1 MKKIS
6 FTLPAF
12 LFALTMFCSCSDVQ
26 FEKPQPVWVTKNETM
41 IPKNL
46 HGYYASGKDTLR
58 ITEKRIVDNKIKPD
72 FDLNLSDSVLLKIY
86 NHNYFLNVRSEGKKN
101 WAIIMAK
108 EEKNYITLYTLS
120 FKDSTVQKR
129 LKEITTVK
137 EIKDSGGEVTDC
149 IINPTAEEFRK
160 ILEQNLF
167 TVSSDTLKKV
177 K

>member
-1 MKKIS
+1 MNKIS
-6 FTLPAF
+6 TFPAF

-86 NHNYFLNVRSEGKKN
+86 NHNYFLNVWGEEKKN
-101 WAIIMAK
+101 WTIIMAR
-108 EEKNYITLYTLS
+108 EEKNNIMLYTLS
-120 FKDSTVQKR
+120 CQDSTVQKR
-129 LKEITTVK
+129 LKAITTVK
-137 EIKDSGGEVTDC
+137 EIKDSAGEVIDC

-167 TVSSDTLKKV
+167 TASSDTLKKL

>member
-6 FTLPAF
+6 FTFPAL

-26 FEKPQPVWVTKNETM
+26 FEKPQPVWVTKNETA

-46 HGYYASGKDTLR
+46 HGYYVSGNDTLR

-72 FDLNLSDSVLLKIY
+72 FDLSLSDSVLLKIY
-86 NHNYFLNVRSEGKKN
+86 DRNYFLNVYDEGKKN

-108 EEKNYITLYTLS
+108 EEKNYIMLYTLS

-137 EIKDSGGEVTDC
+137 EIKDSGGGLTDC
-149 IINPTAEEFRK
+149 IINPTAEEFRR

-167 TVSSDTLKKV
+167 TVSTDTLKKV